1 MAKVLDTVALNSI
14 TSHPLTFRIW
24 GTTDKGYGKYF
35 HLIKKINWYADIIDN
50 KEQEPI
56 DIVSGSLVEVTNHD
70 TYTQYC
76 LEESTYK
83 KLFPEKLCLR
93 DEEKSDVL
101 WICDPFILSENTL
114 K

>member
-1 MAKVLDTVALNSI
+1 M
-14 TSHPLTFRIW
+14 TFRIW
-24 GTTDKGYGKYF
+24 GTTDTGYGRDF

-50 KEQEPI
+50 KEQESI
-56 DIVSGSLVEVTNHD
+56 DIVSCTQVEVTNHE
-70 TYTQYC
+70 TSTQYC
-76 LEESTYK
+76 LEESTYI

-101 WICDPFILSENTL
+101 WICDPFSLSENTP